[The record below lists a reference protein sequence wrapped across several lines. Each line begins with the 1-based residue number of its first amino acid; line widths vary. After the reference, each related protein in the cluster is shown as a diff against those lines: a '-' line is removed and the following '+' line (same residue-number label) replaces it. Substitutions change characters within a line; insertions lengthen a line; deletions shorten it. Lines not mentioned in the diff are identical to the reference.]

1 MLSRVD
7 QSGMSGV
14 RCNLALARLPCPSV
28 AIPASLCLAFVRL
41 SHAASFFAAAASG
54 LGLSTFGQNMAVR
67 HGPTCWCRSCVIEL
81 RRALQHE
88 PAVADGPSVEFDARG
103 FRRLGPYDR
112 PGPRSPASDF
122 GGPAVES
129 EPALS
134 SPNTPTDA
142 VRCES
147 CSALRVANAELRARI
162 EHLTSENARLNIRLE
177 EFMAAS
183 RYSGDQTRTE
193 DERVRAV
200 FSAAESEAALLLS
213 DPLVLLRALHY
224 HEQRLDALVSVQ
236 TDLETQLRCRP

>member
-1 MLSRVD
+1 MPVMLRS
-7 QSGMSGV
+7 QH
-14 RCNLALARLPCPSV
+14 PF
-28 AIPASLCLAFVRL
+28 LAFVRL
-41 SHAASFFAAAASG
+41 SLTVSFFAVAVSG
-54 LGLSTFGQNMAVR
+54 LRLSTFGQIMADR

-81 RRALQHE
+81 RRALQNE
-88 PAVADGPSVEFDARG
+88 PEIADGPSVEFDARG

-112 PGPRSPASDF
+112 LGPRSPVSDF
-122 GGPAVES
+122 GGPAMES
-129 EPALS
+129 EPAEP

-183 RYSGDQTRTE
+183 RTSGDQTRTE
-193 DERVRAV
+193 DERVRTV
-200 FSAAESEAALLLS
+200 FSAAESEAALLLA
-213 DPLVLLRALHY
+213 DPMVLLRALQY

-236 TDLETQLRCRP
+236 TALETQLRSRP